1 MTANVRYEI
10 APIYNLEFLNADPI
24 MRRHIV
30 NIGVLE
36 YEKAVMET
44 VEMEN
49 LERKTKDILSRIQ
62 RNRAALVEEWDQM
75 MKQIKMSVIHNGCE
89 DIPSA

>member
-10 APIYNLEFLNADPI
+10 APIYNLGFLNADPI

-49 LERKTKDILSRIQ
+49 LERKTKDIVSRIQ
-62 RNRAALVEEWDQM
+62 RNREALVEEWDQM

-89 DIPSA
+89 DISSA